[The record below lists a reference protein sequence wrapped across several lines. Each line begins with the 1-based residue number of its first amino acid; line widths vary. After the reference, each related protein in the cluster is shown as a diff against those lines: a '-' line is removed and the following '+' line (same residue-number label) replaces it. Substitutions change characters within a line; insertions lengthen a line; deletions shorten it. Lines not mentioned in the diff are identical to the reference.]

1 MPNREEIDLKERAE
15 RALRSGRPEEALVIY
30 RMLLARVQVFGPGV
44 YDGWLE
50 GALAAY
56 QTAGRKVDAG
66 YVLMALRRFADAQR
80 LFPVDTHPL
89 PWALCASKL
98 KQFHDAAR
106 VLGAA
111 GHPVLAALEL
121 ERAGALAAAQP
132 EWERALR
139 DPRLGGRPY
148 ETALVQFNLGE
159 CLLRLGDRP
168 AAERVLRAAQLGLET
183 LADEFETRGDRER
196 AFDCYG
202 VLLRLGKDGGAF
214 ENVAEGYLN
223 AIRILRA
230 DDQRFFVLQY
240 YDDFLTYAV
249 ERGELYAAA
258 SLAREA
264 ADYSATVGLVYDR
277 HYLARAAALWAET
290 AARNQDAGG
299 PADLSE
305 NALNAGIDAASTL
318 GDRATVGT
326 LYGRLGALG
335 LPQAKRERYLR
346 LAARYAGAGTAP
358 LTPPPGFPEY
368 LRRAGAYQDVWRQD
382 LVEWELDGDLR
393 AVLCR
398 LVVERT
404 DHARFSRLALRALL
418 QANAPT
424 AATRPS
430 PPAAGPVTETTT
442 LAELAVALGR
452 IQVYEV
458 LRPLERLFEQSAAA
472 QVRTAVMAGVGQVYC
487 RRSFGLI
494 RRGLEDPAPG
504 VRAQALA
511 ALRGLRF
518 RDGLEPLTRI
528 FRESAAEDV
537 RLAALETIADLG
549 SLEAGMVLLDA
560 VLQEEGQVRAVAEE
574 RLGAFRSEELAPLV
588 RQAVEAQGE
597 SASPALRRTLAALTG
612 GALVAVAVQPPR
624 LLP

>member
-15 RALRSGRPEEALVIY
+15 RALRAGRPEEALVIY

-56 QTAGRKVDAG
+56 QTAGRKIDAG
-66 YVLMALRRFADAQR
+66 YVLMALRRFGDAQR
-80 LFPVDTHPL
+80 LFPVDSHPL
-89 PWALCASKL
+89 PWALCASRL
-98 KQFHDAAR
+98 KQYHDAAR
-106 VLGAA
+106 VLSAA

-121 ERAGALAAAQP
+121 ERAGALAAARI

-148 ETALVQFNLGE
+148 ETALAQFNLGE
-159 CLLRLGDRP
+159 CLLKLDERP
-168 AAERVLRAAQLGLET
+168 AAERILRAAQLGLET

-202 VLLRLGKDGGAF
+202 VLLRLGKDGGSF

-223 AIRILRA
+223 SIRILRA
-230 DDQRFFVLQY
+230 DDQKFFVLQY
-240 YDDFLTYAV
+240 YDDFLTHAV

-258 SLAREA
+258 TLAREA
-264 ADYSATVGLVYDR
+264 ADYSAAVGLVYDR

-305 NALNAGIDAASTL
+305 NALHAGIDAASAL
-318 GDRATVGT
+318 GDLGTVGT
-326 LYGRLGALG
+326 LYGRLAALP
-335 LPQAKRERYLR
+335 LPEVKRQRYQR
-346 LAARYAGAGTAP
+346 LAERHAAQAGEAP
-358 LTPPPGFPEY
+358 VVAPPGFPEY
-368 LRRAGAYQDVWRQD
+368 LRRVGAYQDVWRQD
-382 LVEWELDGDLR
+382 LIEWELDGDLA
-393 AVLCR
+393 AVLSR

-418 QANAPT
+418 QANSAAQAAPG
-424 AATRPS
+424 
-430 PPAAGPVTETTT
+430 PPTEASV
-442 LAELAVALGR
+442 LADLALALGR

-458 LRPLERLFEQSAAA
+458 LRPLERLFEEHAAA

-487 RRSFGLI
+487 RRSFGLV
-494 RRGLEDPAPG
+494 RRGLEDPSPL

-574 RLGAFRSEELAPLV
+574 RLGGFRSEELAPLV

-597 SASPALRRTLAALTG
+597 AASPALLRALAALTG
-612 GALVAVAVQPPR
+612 IPAPAALTRGSLSSPG
-624 LLP
+624 

>member
-15 RALRSGRPEEALVIY
+15 RALRGGRPEDALVIY
-30 RMLLARVQVFGPGV
+30 RMLLARVQVYGAGV

-56 QTAGRKVDAG
+56 QAAGRKIDAG
-66 YVLMALRRFADAQR
+66 YVLMGLRRFADAQR
-80 LFPVDTHPL
+80 LFPVETHPL

-98 KQFHDAAR
+98 KQFHEAAR
-106 VLGAA
+106 VLSRA

-121 ERAGALAAAQP
+121 ERAGAVAAAHL
-132 EWERALR
+132 EWQRALR
-139 DPRLGGRPY
+139 DVRLGGRPY

-159 CLLRLGDRP
+159 CLLELNDREG
-168 AAERVLRAAQLGLET
+168 AHRVLRSAQLGLET
-183 LADEFETRGDRER
+183 LADEYETRGDRER

-202 VLLRLGKDGGAF
+202 VLLRLGKDAGSF

-223 AIRILRA
+223 SIRILRA
-230 DDQRFFVLQY
+230 DDQKFFVLQY
-240 YDDFLTYAV
+240 YDDFLGYAI
-249 ERGELYAAA
+249 ERGEHYAAA
-258 SLAREA
+258 TLAREA
-264 ADYSATVGLVYDR
+264 ADYSAKAGLVYDR
-277 HYLARAAALWAET
+277 HYLALAAALWAET

-299 PADLSE
+299 PVELTE

-318 GDRATVGT
+318 GDLATVGT
-326 LYGRLGALG
+326 LYGRLAALA
-335 LPQAKRERYLR
+335 LPETRRERYRR
-346 LAARYAGAGTAP
+346 LAERHAEAREPALG
-358 LTPPPGFPEY
+358 PPPGFPEY
-368 LRRAGAYQDVWRQD
+368 LRRVGAYQDVWRQD

-393 AVLCR
+393 AVLSR

-418 QANAPT
+418 QANVVAPT
-424 AATRPS
+424 VPLGDEAELTS
-430 PPAAGPVTETTT
+430 

-458 LRPLERLFEQSAAA
+458 LRPLERLFEERPAP

-504 VRAQALA
+504 VRQQALA

-528 FRESAAEDV
+528 FRESRAEDV

-574 RLGAFRSEELAPLV
+574 RLAAFRSEELAPLV
-588 RQAVEAQGE
+588 RQVVEAQGE
-597 SASPALRRTLAALTG
+597 AASPALRRALAALAG
-612 GALVAVAVQPPR
+612 PLR
-624 LLP
+624 